1 MISDIDI
8 AWLTGVFDGEGCV
21 NVQRCKRK
29 CGRVV
34 SSLSLIMAN
43 TSTELVERFV
53 RIVRELGAV
62 PQVVFEPKHT
72 KTPIY
77 YVKVARK
84 TDALVIARAM
94 LPHATAKRSQLQM
107 AIWYL
112 ERSTKVRQHVPTP
125 QELEVLDTIRGVKHG
140 GALPESVRHL
150 IDN

>member
-21 NVQRCKRK
+21 NVQRAKRK
-29 CGRVV
+29 GGRLVQ
-34 SSLSLIMAN
+34 SLSLILAN
-43 TSTELVERFV
+43 TSAELVERFV
-53 RIVRELGAV
+53 RIVRELGAT
-62 PQVVFEPKHT
+62 PQVVFESRYT

-84 TDALVIARAM
+84 ADALVIARVM

-112 ERSTKVRQHVPTP
+112 DRSTKVRQHVPTA

-140 GALPESVRHL
+140 GTLPESVRRL
-150 IDN
+150 LDN